1 MNKPDQAVECF
12 TKGFN
17 CSQAVFSTFAPSLGL
32 DEHQALK
39 IACPFGAGMGRMQ
52 ETCGAVVGAFL
63 VFGLKYGKV
72 VPEDEESKEHTY
84 ALVQKFAE
92 KFRALHLSLDCR
104 DLLGADINTDEGSKI
119 IKDQNLF
126 RTRCPQYVRDAA
138 AIVEELL

>member
-1 MNKPDQAVECF
+1 MNKPDLAVQCF

-32 DEHQALK
+32 DEQQALR
-39 IACPFGAGMGRMQ
+39 ISCPFGAGMGRMQ

-63 VFGLKYGKV
+63 VFGLRYGKI
-72 VPEDEESKEHTY
+72 VPEDEESKERTY
-84 ALVQKFAE
+84 ALVKKFSE
-92 KFRALHLSLDCR
+92 KFRVLHGSLDCR
-104 DLLGADINTDEGSKI
+104 ELIGADMSTDEGLKK

-126 RTRCPQYVRDAA
+126 RTRCPHYVKDAA